1 MGLKWDILNV
11 VFGSLL
17 TALFLQVGF
26 LSQNN
31 PFWDNTLSACVIM
44 IASRALSLVFG
55 GKKR

>member
-1 MGLKWDILNV
+1 MGLKLDILNI

-26 LSQNN
+26 LSQKNQ
-31 PFWDNTLSACVIM
+31 FWDNAISACVIM
-44 IASRALSLVFG
+44 ITSRALSFVFG